1 MKIGTI
7 TLTRVGYID
16 VAVEPAVLNLTV
28 EEIERAGA
36 VATPWVDA
44 DGQPYAGLAAWVV
57 ESDGVVVVVDPVG
70 AVDEFIRKGP
80 GAITHQG
87 RFVQAVL
94 AAAGIPRDEVD
105 VVALSHLDGIGLTGA
120 MADDGSWGPAFPN
133 ARILLTTGEL
143 EFLDAAADGDVQG
156 LGPLRQ
162 LIAAGAVEG
171 AADGDELAPGVTFQV
186 TGGHS
191 LGHAVIRVESQ
202 GELALMI
209 GHLALHPLELL
220 RDPSPNGHH
229 DVAVAKLA
237 VDALL
242 AEAATR
248 DAVVIGPLWGA
259 PGAARISSD
268 RVPTPA

>member
-1 MKIGTI
+1 VKIGTT
-7 TLTRVGYID
+7 TLTRVGYVD

-28 EEIERAGA
+28 DEIERAGD

-44 DGQPYAGLAAWVV
+44 DRQPYAGLAAWVV

-70 AVDEFIRKGP
+70 AVDEFIRKGLE
-80 GAITHQG
+80 AITHQD
-87 RFVQAVL
+87 AVFAAF
-94 AAAGIPRDEVD
+94 AAAGISRDSVD

-120 MADDGSWGPAFPN
+120 MTDDGSWEPAFPN
-133 ARILLTTGEL
+133 ARIVFTAGEL
-143 EFLDAAADGDVQG
+143 EFLAAAADGDVQG

-162 LIAAGAVEG
+162 LIAAGVVEG
-171 AADGDELAPGVTFQV
+171 ASDGDELAPGVTFQV

-191 LGHAVIRVESQ
+191 PGHAAIRVESG
-202 GELALMI
+202 GELALLL

-220 RDPSPNGHH
+220 RDPTPTGHL
-229 DVAVAKLA
+229 DPAGAKVA

-242 AEAATR
+242 AEAAAR

-259 PGAARISSD
+259 PGAARISPD
-268 RVPTPA
+268 RVPTPV